1 MDSEKMIVYTAVYD
15 NTDAALADLE
25 ALEKLHDRD
34 MLGKYDA
41 AVVDKESGKPHIVKR
56 VDRPA
61 YRVVPELFGG
71 GTLPRKELHEAA
83 AELTTGDAGLIVV
96 GEPTLEKAFDE
107 AVTRAVKTAKRSFD
121 SIADELMVALK
132 S

>member
-1 MDSEKMIVYTAVYD
+1 MDSEKMIVYSAVYD

-41 AVVDKESGKPHIVKR
+41 AVVDKESSKPHIVKR

-71 GTLPRKELHEAA
+71 GDQRRLGMSSGQLGMIRPPATLHVR
-83 AELTTGDAGLIVV
+83 AGLA
-96 GEPTLEKAFDE
+96 G
-107 AVTRAVKTAKRSFD
+107 
-121 SIADELMVALK
+121 ADG
-132 S
+132 

>member
-1 MDSEKMIVYTAVYD
+1 MDSEKLIVYTAVYD

-25 ALEKLHDRD
+25 ALEELHNRD

-41 AVVDKESGKPHIVKR
+41 AVVDKANGKAHIVKR

-61 YRVVPELFGG
+61 YSVVPELFGG

-83 AELTTGDAGLIVV
+83 AELTTGDAGLVVV

-121 SIADELMVALK
+121 SIADELVAALK